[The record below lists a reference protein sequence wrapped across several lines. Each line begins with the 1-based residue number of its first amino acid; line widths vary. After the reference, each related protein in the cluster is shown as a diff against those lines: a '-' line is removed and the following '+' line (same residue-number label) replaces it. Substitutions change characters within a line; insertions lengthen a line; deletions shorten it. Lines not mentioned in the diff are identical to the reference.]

1 MASSRISGPSPEPTP
16 SGCFGVAA
24 AGQDRRHIGPRRTW
38 RRPVLVTLSVLALLM
53 ALRSSPAHAVP
64 TYSHDIGVFTT
75 AKISPLD
82 VASDSAGNWYV
93 LDGGLVCVRVY
104 GPDRTTVIKTFFT
117 CGVEGADAT
126 HIRRARG
133 LAIDLRTD
141 DLWIADS
148 PNKRLIKVD
157 RQGSLLVSTTV
168 SASPKGPLVDPR
180 DVTVDGAG
188 NAYVTD
194 NGSRIV
200 RLSPT
205 GQYVSEWGARGSGP
219 GQMNGATSIDFS
231 AVGGDALY
239 TTDAGNYRVAKF
251 GLDGRWLGSLGS
263 QGRGNGQFTKDSR
276 GVTVDDNGTV
286 YAADTG
292 GNRIVRW
299 SASGSPLPSFGNGL
313 PYYRSGPLDLFYGGR
328 GLHAVGNMLA
338 SSDAWNYRVLL
349 WSLSGS
355 SVGQIGGTPPPPN
368 GHLAPHGVELDADG
382 NVYVSDYWHHWI
394 QKFSPDGRLLA
405 RWGIGRGRDPG
416 TLAFAAGIEVDN
428 VRGRLY
434 IANREGTAVDAWSL
448 ADGSFVRRFSVPGP
462 VTAKGFPRDVAVDE
476 STGTVYVADE
486 RNLQVTVKSPDGA
499 TLGAI
504 NRYGAGNGQP
514 IGKPFSVAVDGQGNL
529 YVADYVKTLVH
540 VYDSAGGWV
549 RSFSPQDKPRGLDVR
564 DNTLYVLAA
573 RRVSKFTT
581 TGTLISRWGTSGT
594 GDGNINNP
602 YVGIA
607 IDAAGRYYI
616 GDSDNHRVK
625 VFNP

>member
-1 MASSRISGPSPEPTP
+1 
-16 SGCFGVAA
+16 
-24 AGQDRRHIGPRRTW
+24 
-38 RRPVLVTLSVLALLM
+38 M
-53 ALRSSPAHAVP
+53 ALFSSPAHAVP

-75 AKISPLD
+75 AEISPLD

-93 LDGGLVCVRVY
+93 LDGGLTCVRVY

-200 RLSPT
+200 KLSPT
-205 GQYVSEWGARGSGP
+205 GQYMSEWGARGSGP

-231 AVGGDALY
+231 AVGGNALY
-239 TTDAGNYRVAKF
+239 TTDARNYRVAKF
-251 GLDGRWLGSLGS
+251 GLDGQWLGSLGS

-394 QKFSPDGRLLA
+394 QKFSPDGQLLA
-405 RWGIGRGRDPG
+405 RWGIGRGQDPG
-416 TLAFAAGIEVDN
+416 TLSFAAGIEVDN

-462 VTAKGFPRDVAVDE
+462 VTPKGFPRDVAVDE

-486 RNLQVTVKSPDGA
+486 RNVQVTIKSPDGA

-504 NRYGAGNGQP
+504 NRYGAGNSQP

-529 YVADYVKTLVH
+529 YVADYAKTLVH
-540 VYDSAGGWV
+540 VYDSAGGWL

-581 TGTLISRWGTSGT
+581 TGALISRWGTSGT

>member
-1 MASSRISGPSPEPTP
+1 MGRKRIISLVGEWP
-16 SGCFGVAA
+16 
-24 AGQDRRHIGPRRTW
+24 
-38 RRPVLVTLSVLALLM
+38 RPVFVVLLVLALLM
-53 ALRSSPAHAVP
+53 ATFTSPAHAVP
-64 TYSHDIGVFTT
+64 TYSHDIGVFAT
-75 AKISPLD
+75 AEISPLD

-93 LDGGLVCVRVY
+93 LDGGLACVRVY
-104 GPDRTTVIKTFFT
+104 GPDRTTIIKTFFT

-133 LAIDLRTD
+133 FVLDLRTD

-157 RQGSLLVSTTV
+157 RQGSLLVSTNV

-194 NGSRIV
+194 DGWRIV
-200 RLSPT
+200 KLSPT
-205 GQYVSEWGARGSGP
+205 GQYLSEWGGRGSGP

-231 AVGGDALY
+231 AVGTDTLY
-239 TTDAGNYRVAKF
+239 TTDAGNHRVAKF
-251 GLDGRWLGSLGS
+251 GLGGQWLGSLGS
-263 QGRGNGQFTKDSR
+263 RGRGNGQFTKDSR
-276 GVTVDDNGTV
+276 GVTVDDDGTI

-299 SASGSPLPSFGNGL
+299 SAAGSPLPSLGNGV
-313 PYYRSGPLDLFYGGR
+313 PYYRSGPLDFFYGAR
-328 GLHAVGNMLA
+328 GLHAVGNVLA

-355 SVGQIGGTPPPPN
+355 SVGQIGGTPPPMN
-368 GHLAPHGVELDADG
+368 GHLGPHGVELDRDG

-394 QKFSPDGRLLA
+394 QKFSPNGQLLA
-405 RWGIGRGRDPG
+405 RWGIGRGQDPG
-416 TLAFAAGIEVDN
+416 TLSFAAGIEVDN

-434 IANREGTAVDAWSL
+434 IANREGTVVDAWSL
-448 ADGSFVRRFSVPGP
+448 ANGSFVKRFNVSGP
-462 VTAKGFPRDVAVDE
+462 VTPKGFPRDVAVNE
-476 STGTVYVADE
+476 TTGTFYVADE
-486 RNLQVTVKSPDGA
+486 KNVQVTIMSPDGA

-504 NRYGAGNGQP
+504 NRYGAGSGQA
-514 IGKPFSVAVDGQGNL
+514 IGKPFSVAVDGQGNI
-529 YVADYVKTLVH
+529 YVADYTKTLIH
-540 VYDSAGGWV
+540 VYNSGGGWL
-549 RSFSPQDKPRGLDVR
+549 RSFSPRDKPKGLDVR

-573 RRVSKFTT
+573 RRVSTFTT
-581 TGTLISRWGTSGT
+581 TGTLISRWGTPGS

-607 IDAAGRYYI
+607 IDATGRYYI
-616 GDSDNHRVK
+616 GDSENHRVK
-625 VFNP
+625 VFTP